1 MEILIK
7 TALISVYN
15 KINIDNI
22 VKKLANLDVKIIS
35 TGGTKE
41 YIENLG
47 IEVTSVESLTNYP
60 SLFNGRVKTL
70 HPSIMGGI
78 LFNRDNENDINEA
91 NQYQIPQID
100 LVIVD
105 LYPFEN
111 TLKQTKNTEEIIE
124 KIDIGGISLI
134 RAAAKNFKHV
144 LVIPSEN
151 DYPFL
156 INIIEKKNGISSL
169 DDRKQMATRAFE
181 ICTYYDRIIFQY
193 FRNSPYINIPTS
205 PIKNLRYG
213 ENPHQKS
220 ALYKFATK
228 GQNLVNAEKLQGKE
242 LSYNNYLDLDSALNI
257 VKNFSNPACVIIKH
271 NNPCGVAEANTLLD
285 AYKKALS
292 CDPVSAFGGILA
304 FNYEVDEH
312 TAEEIIKLFTECII
326 APGYTEK
333 AKNVFAKKKDLRLLV
348 LSDLLNSK
356 TEEVEFR
363 QIDGGMLVQTKD
375 LVLYNELVP
384 VTKRHPTEQ
393 ELKSLIFAFKV
404 AKYVKSNTIVLAK
417 RTQTVGIGAGQ
428 MSRIDALKIAEIKMN
443 QIDKET
449 LESLKEYPLV
459 LASDAFFPFR
469 DVVEESA
476 KIGVSAIIQPGG
488 SLRDEDSIN
497 AANENNIAMVFTK
510 TRHFRH

>member
-193 FRNSPYINIPTS
+193 FSNSPYINIPTS

-213 ENPHQKS
+213 ENPHQK
-220 ALYKFATK
+220 AWYVGNFDDIFDKIQ
-228 GQNLVNAEKLQGKE
+228 GQDI
-242 LSYNNYLDLDSALNI
+242 SYNNLLDIDAGINLIYEFNEPTIAIL
-257 VKNFSNPACVIIKH
+257 KH
-271 NNPCGVAEANTLLD
+271 NNPCGVASSLNPLEAWE
-285 AYKKALS
+285 KALAS
-292 CDPVSAFGGILA
+292 DPISAFGGIIVSN
-304 FNYEVDEH
+304 FNITYNIAVEINKLFFEILIAPNYDDES
-312 TAEEIIKLFTECII
+312 IKLF
-326 APGYTEK
+326 
-333 AKNVFAKKKDLRLLV
+333 
-348 LSDLLNSK
+348 NSK
-356 TEEVEFR
+356 TKRILLKIKKWEPEKYSLRSILNGILIQE
-363 QIDGGMLVQTKD
+363 KD
-375 LVLYNELVP
+375 THTTQKDMFKI
-384 VTKRHPTEQ
+384 VTKTHPTNKEI
-393 ELKSLIFAFKV
+393 EDLIFANKIV
-404 AKYVKSNTIVLAK
+404 KHTKSNAIVITKNKQMLGVGMG
-417 RTQTVGIGAGQ
+417 QT
-428 MSRIDALKIAEIKMN
+428 SRVDAVKQAIEKAN
-443 QIDKET
+443 
-449 LESLKEYPLV
+449 SFNFNLKEAV
-459 LASDAFFPFR
+459 LASDAFFPFP
-469 DVVEESA
+469 DSIEIA
-476 KIGVSAIIQPGG
+476 HKAGITAIIQPGG
-488 SLRDEDSIN
+488 SIRDQQSIEYCN
-497 AANENNIAMVFTK
+497 KNNISMIFTNF
-510 TRHFRH
+510 RHFKH